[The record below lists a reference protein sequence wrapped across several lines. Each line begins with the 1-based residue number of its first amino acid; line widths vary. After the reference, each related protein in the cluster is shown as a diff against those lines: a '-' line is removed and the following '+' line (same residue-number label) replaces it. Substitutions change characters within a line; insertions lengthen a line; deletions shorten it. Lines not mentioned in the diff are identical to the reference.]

1 MTRNRII
8 FPEAY
13 KAELVKEQIK
23 APGENDVL
31 VRTQYSTISPG
42 TERANY
48 TGDPNCSGAAAPSVK
63 FPRGAGYSS
72 AGVVLEIGAKV
83 KSVKPGD
90 RVICY
95 WGVHT
100 DINRVPE
107 SRVVKIDYDSIGLRE
122 ASTLFI
128 ATFPMAAIRKTRL
141 EIGESCMV
149 MGLGLLGQFAVRIAK
164 AAGAVPVIACD
175 PVESRRNDALKGGAD
190 YALDPMKEGFADE
203 VKRITGKGVNSAI
216 EVTGFG
222 AGLDETLDCM
232 ARMGRVA
239 LLGCTRSSDFTI
251 DYYRKIH
258 YPGIELIGAHTLA
271 RPENESYPGH
281 FTHSD
286 DLRALLKLCAYGRLD
301 VKSMLN
307 EIHSPRECQ
316 EVFDRLANDKS
327 FPICVQFDWR
337 EDLNV

>member
-13 KAELVKEQIK
+13 KAAVVKEQVE
-23 APGENDVL
+23 APGENDVI
-31 VRTQYSTISPG
+31 VRTQFSTISPG
-42 TERANY
+42 TERANF
-48 TGDPNCSGAAAPSVK
+48 TGDPNVSGAAGPSVS
-63 FPRGAGYSS
+63 FPRSCGYSS
-72 AGVVLEIGAKV
+72 AGIVLEVGANV
-83 KSVKPGD
+83 RTVKPGD

-95 WGVHT
+95 WGVHA

-107 SRVVKIDYDSIGLRE
+107 NRVVKIEYGNVDLRE
-122 ASTLFI
+122 ASALFI
-128 ATFPMAAIRKTRL
+128 ATFPMAAIRKTGL
-141 EIGESCMV
+141 EVGESCMV

-175 PVESRRNDALKGGAD
+175 PIQSRREDALKGGAD
-190 YALDPMKEGFADE
+190 FVFDPMKPGFADE
-203 VKRITGKGVNSAI
+203 VKRLTGGGVNSAI

-232 ARMGRVA
+232 AKMGRVA

-251 DYYRKIH
+251 DYYRKVH
-258 YPGIELIGAHTLA
+258 FPGIELLGAHTLA

-281 FTHSD
+281 FTHCD
-286 DLRALLKLCAYGRLD
+286 DLRALIRLCAYNRID
-301 VKSMLN
+301 VNSMLS
-307 EIHSPRECQ
+307 ELHSPAECQ
-316 EVFDRLANDKS
+316 EVFDRLAYEKN